1 LFLSP
6 KAVEIMCLQASVNLA
21 ESAGFTALAMAAQ
34 NNHPQTVALL
44 VAGGPHPEAAEL
56 DCGALI
62 MRDF

>member
-1 LFLSP
+1 
-6 KAVEIMCLQASVNLA
+6 MCLQASVNLA